1 MSENSTKNPMPSFRG
16 MMPILPTAIRED
28 GEIDEPS
35 QRRLVQYCLKCG
47 AVAIGHLGGASE
59 YFKIADDERRRLI
72 EIVVD
77 EVRGR
82 VPVFIGA
89 TATATKGAVSHALLA
104 ERLGAD
110 MLMVG
115 IPYVTKP
122 TQEELFDYYAAICDA
137 VSLPIIVQDTA
148 KSDALL
154 SVDFVWRM
162 YQELDNI
169 HFVKAEGQ
177 DFISKSLSLL
187 ERSNGTLSV
196 IGGAGG
202 RHMIHLLR
210 VGVTSYMTGT
220 EALDLHAA
228 VVNAFLAGDEETSAQ
243 IYYTRMLP
251 YLMFYREHGKELLKE
266 ILYRRGII
274 DCPKVISPVGA
285 APMSEIKRK
294 EFDWITERVG
304 LTGRW
309 PDIPQAFPA
318 V

>member
-1 MSENSTKNPMPSFRG
+1 MSDTMPKKPMPSFKG

-59 YFKIADDERRRLI
+59 YFKISDDDRRRLI

-89 TATATKGAVSHALLA
+89 TAAATRAAVGHALLA
-104 ERLGAD
+104 ESLGAD

-115 IPYVTKP
+115 IPYVAKP
-122 TQEELFDYYAAICDA
+122 TQEELLDYYTAISEA

-148 KSDALL
+148 QSDALL
-154 SVDFVWRM
+154 SVDFIWRM
-162 YQELDNI
+162 YMELDNV
-169 HFVKAEGQ
+169 HFIKAEGR

-187 ERSNGTLSV
+187 ERSKGTLGV

-210 VGVTSYMTGT
+210 IGVTSFMTGT
-220 EALDLHAA
+220 EALDIHAA
-228 VVNAFLAGDEETSAQ
+228 VVNAFFNGDEERAAQ
-243 IYYTRMLP
+243 IYYTRLLP
-251 YLMFYREHGKELLKE
+251 YLMFYGEHNRELLKG

-274 DCPKVISPVGA
+274 DCPKVIPPIGGA
-285 APMSEIKRK
+285 TMSDIKRK
-294 EFDWITERVG
+294 EFDWILERVG
-304 LTGRW
+304 LTSRW
-309 PDIPQAFPA
+309 PDIPS
-318 V
+318 

>member
-1 MSENSTKNPMPSFRG
+1 MSDTTPKIPMPSFKG
-16 MMPILPTAIRED
+16 MMPILPTAIREN
-28 GEIDEPS
+28 GEIDEAS
-35 QRRLVQYCLKCG
+35 QRRLVQYCIKCG

-59 YFKIADDERRRLI
+59 YYKIADDDRRRLI

-82 VPVFIGA
+82 IPVFIGA
-89 TATATKGAVSHALLA
+89 TAASTKGAVGHALLA

-122 TQEELFDYYAAICDA
+122 TRDELFDYYAAISEA

-148 KSDALL
+148 TSDALL

-162 YQELDNI
+162 YLELERI

-187 ERSNGTLSV
+187 ERSKGTLGV

-210 VGVTSYMTGT
+210 VGVTSFMTGT
-220 EALDLHAA
+220 EALDLHSA
-228 VVNAFLAGDEETSAQ
+228 VVHAFLAGDEEKATT
-243 IYYTRMLP
+243 IYYERMLP

-274 DCPKVISPVGA
+274 DCPKVIPPVGA
-285 APMSEIKRK
+285 APMSEIKRS
-294 EFDWITERVG
+294 EFDWIIERIG
-304 LTGRW
+304 LTSRW
-309 PDIPQAFPA
+309 PDIPQAF
-318 V
+318 